1 VHILLRPTGA
11 HEGKSQMLCTSRGI
25 FTVMSERSTRLV
37 GFPKEN
43 PHWLSETEAY
53 NDMAFKELAEN
64 GN

>member
-1 VHILLRPTGA
+1 
-11 HEGKSQMLCTSRGI
+11 
-25 FTVMSERSTRLV
+25 MSERSTRLV

-43 PHWLSETEAY
+43 PHRLSETEAY

>member
-1 VHILLRPTGA
+1 MRERAKCFAQVK
-11 HEGKSQMLCTSRGI
+11 ETSLSCQKG
-25 FTVMSERSTRLV
+25 V
-37 GFPKEN
+37 GFPKEY